1 MGVFSMLDEFTLEEV
16 EKIINHRIKKLN
28 ISIKRYDKES
38 TQWLVYKNLIMELQ
52 VLKDYI
58 KSKR

>member
-1 MGVFSMLDEFTLEEV
+1 MLDEFTLEEV
-16 EKIINHRIKKLN
+16 EKIITYRIKKLN

>member
-16 EKIINHRIKKLN
+16 ERIINQRIKKLN